1 MLSSEHGE
9 GSGFFAG
16 PGRPGFLVG
25 FAARNDRTLVGG
37 PWLWRAMAKYKT
49 QIVP

>member
-16 PGRPGFLVG
+16 PGKPGFLVG
-25 FAARNDRTLVGG
+25 FAARNDRTLVGFAARNDRTMG
-37 PWLWRAMAKYKT
+37 F
-49 QIVP
+49 